1 LASLKRFEHVYD
13 LGLAWKSYSGLPFV
27 FAAWVANKPIPAAFM
42 EAFDAANGYGLSNLE
57 QVIALI
63 PVSEQ
68 VYDLH
73 KYYTENISYKLT
85 PEKRKGLELFL
96 ELIKNK

>member
-1 LASLKRFEHVYD
+1 
-13 LGLAWKSYSGLPFV
+13 
-27 FAAWVANKPIPAAFM
+27 
-42 EAFDAANGYGLSNLE
+42 LE

-63 PVSEQ
+63 PAAEQ

-73 KYYTENISYKLT
+73 KYYTENISYELT

>member
-1 LASLKRFEHVYD
+1 
-13 LGLAWKSYSGLPFV
+13 
-27 FAAWVANKPIPAAFM
+27 
-42 EAFDAANGYGLSNLE
+42 LE

-63 PVSEQ
+63 PAAEQ
-68 VYDLH
+68 VYDLQ
-73 KYYTENISYKLT
+73 KYYTENISYELT